1 MVNNKFIF
9 NRCPFLRRFRDS
21 AESSM
26 MWWLSVFKWVVVI
39 NSQLL
44 GLVNDPKSSWQFWRP
59 RVAEDVRRH
68 ERPLQKS
75 LDLDENLKHLHAL
88 FCPIIKICRDLRTFW
103 KTWCNKV
110 PFGDNNSVSW
120 ARSES
125 LYGVCCI
132 LHWIKFAKL
141 KLRTKTTYL
150 SWK

>member
-1 MVNNKFIF
+1 MSSGTQIIGSNPEYTCFA
-9 NRCPFLRRFRDS
+9 RS
-21 AESSM
+21 ALCS
-26 MWWLSVFKWVVVI
+26 
-39 NSQLL
+39 
-44 GLVNDPKSSWQFWRP
+44 

-132 LHWIKFAKL
+132 LH
-141 KLRTKTTYL
+141 
-150 SWK
+150 